1 MYTKYWQC
9 VHLQRRSPS
18 LFLTLPQLD
27 NAEKT
32 SVSEVAF
39 KKCCCC
45 GCSVLLDLRFLL
57 SCVRF
62 ICKYLRTDNLRR
74 TILRLASREI
84 LKSATDVSSLCHV
97 PTSFFGVGFFRILF
111 LKLSSLG
118 FSWNLFYIWH
128 TMRTPS
134 CARVCF
140 GFVLIKA
147 ASLFRLNRRPIRLLC
162 VIKRLC
168 VCLFMWLWIHQIWH
182 CSSTFGLFCIPFRAI
197 EFCLRS
203 KRSLNVFFKNFC
215 FAFLMLSSPLFE
227 PLKAFLP

>member
-9 VHLQRRSPS
+9 VHQQRRSPS
-18 LFLTLPQLD
+18 PFLTLPQLD

-57 SCVRF
+57 SCLRF

-97 PTSFFGVGFFRILF
+97 PISFFGVGFFRILF

-128 TMRTPS
+128 TMRTLS
-134 CARVCF
+134 CARLFWFRIDKSCF
-140 GFVLIKA
+140 LV
-147 ASLFRLNRRPIRLLC
+147 SLESSSYPIA
-162 VIKRLC
+162 V
-168 VCLFMWLWIHQIWH
+168 
-182 CSSTFGLFCIPFRAI
+182 GD
-197 EFCLRS
+197 
-203 KRSLNVFFKNFC
+203 
-215 FAFLMLSSPLFE
+215 
-227 PLKAFLP
+227 